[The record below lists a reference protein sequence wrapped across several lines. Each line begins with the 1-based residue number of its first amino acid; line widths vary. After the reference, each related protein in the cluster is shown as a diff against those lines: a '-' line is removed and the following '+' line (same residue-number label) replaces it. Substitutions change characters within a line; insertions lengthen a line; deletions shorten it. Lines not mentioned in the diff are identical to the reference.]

1 MRVRD
6 QLPHSPRTS
15 QMDGEGVR
23 AWRRCCKAFLINTP
37 LWVERHVRQEEELPF
52 PLCSKWDVPSH
63 LKRRES
69 RLGSLFPSKPSILR
83 DADIE
88 KRFVD
93 TGVCVQW
100 GRSGWDEW
108 RE

>member
-6 QLPHSPRTS
+6 QLPCSPRTS

-23 AWRRCCKAFLINTP
+23 AWRHCCKAFLINTP
-37 LWVERHVRQEEELPF
+37 LRVERPVRQEEGLPF
-52 PLCSKWDVPSH
+52 PFCSKGDVPSH
-63 LKRRES
+63 PKRREF

-88 KRFVD
+88 NRL
-93 TGVCVQW
+93 
-100 GRSGWDEW
+100 
-108 RE
+108 